1 MYGIELDTISGNI
14 ARQLYQK
21 NTIAVKGFEDVEL
34 PDSFFDVAVGNVPFG
49 DFKVTDKRYDKN
61 KFLIHDYFFAKT
73 LDKVPKIPNCN
84 LGAKKTTSI
93 FGEMDKGERAGY
105 SDGYYGRENLSTDKD
120 TVNNEYWLGYSC
132 GYVSG
137 RFDRENG
144 NPSTLV

>member
-1 MYGIELDTISGNI
+1 MNIPKISINI
-14 ARQLYQK
+14 PK
-21 NTIAVKGFEDVEL
+21 INIPEV
-34 PDSFFDVAVGNVPFG
+34 
-49 DFKVTDKRYDKN
+49 KVTQVDVKVTPIDV
-61 KFLIHDYFFAKT
+61 
-73 LDKVPKIPNCN
+73 KVPKIQNCS

-105 SDGYYGRENLSTDKD
+105 SDGYYGRTNLSTDKD

-144 NPSTLV
+144 NPSTLL